1 MMHIGSSDVQR
12 WIAFAFIFSCY
23 MQCAFIYDP
32 TISALNI
39 RPDLVQVRDITV
51 YPFCILHVTCLY
63 LQVHQ
68 LSNTI
73 YQAHQD
79 VIADNDLPND
89 GLENTMILMDDN
101 TELVEERW
109 VHQETEERDDISRN
123 CLSVTSVTA
132 EETTSDEGWQ
142 EANSKGRSGNT
153 TTGWKFSRRRPNNES
168 SHFKE
173 SKYLRDVK
181 SSTQTAAVKSFLTD
195 SSSSKQSKVR
205 TVSTGDDSVRLQSKT
220 SVSKISSTPA
230 TLTNLTSKS
239 ISYKEVALAPPGT
252 VLKSLLDKVEDLNV
266 ENSETKACNTPPE
279 TLKTEESIGVVEF
292 IPNDETE
299 GTNAS
304 STQLEDTGSETMEER
319 SAEKNGSKLSAA
331 AEPFNPRLLSM
342 THPLNPV
349 AVTSVY
355 DVRASQAML
364 SAPVLPPVA
373 ARVPC
378 GPRSPLYY
386 KTNYSF
392 RMRQGVQKIQRPL
405 TDRSGSG
412 PPRIMN
418 PHAPEFVPGRTLQG
432 DEYSELATES
442 NSSFET
448 NRTEEADEKSNG
460 RAERKSISES
470 EKSELARQILL
481 SFIVKSVQQNK
492 DSESESKQ
500 ENHLDAVENDTAIIK
515 IHYGN
520 EGKTDLVSQSRTTDV
535 DTNEVGDSEGFTVVT
550 KKRRSRQQFRS
561 ELYNQQSISA
571 SVH

>member
-23 MQCAFIYDP
+23 MQFAFIYDP

-39 RPDLVQVRDITV
+39 RPDLVQVCDITV
-51 YPFCILHVTCLY
+51 YPICILHVICLY

-68 LSNTI
+68 LSDTI

-123 CLSVTSVTA
+123 CSSVTSVTA

-153 TTGWKFSRRRPNNES
+153 TTGRKFSRRRPNSDS

-266 ENSETKACNTPPE
+266 QNSETKACNTLHE
-279 TLKTEESIGVVEF
+279 TLKTEESIGVVEL

-304 STQLEDTGSETMEER
+304 STQLEDTGPETMEER
-319 SAEKNGSKLSAA
+319 SAEKMEAS
-331 AEPFNPRLLSM
+331 FLL
-342 THPLNPV
+342 
-349 AVTSVY
+349 
-355 DVRASQAML
+355 
-364 SAPVLPPVA
+364 
-373 ARVPC
+373 
-378 GPRSPLYY
+378 
-386 KTNYSF
+386 
-392 RMRQGVQKIQRPL
+392 
-405 TDRSGSG
+405 
-412 PPRIMN
+412 
-418 PHAPEFVPGRTLQG
+418 
-432 DEYSELATES
+432 
-442 NSSFET
+442 
-448 NRTEEADEKSNG
+448 
-460 RAERKSISES
+460 
-470 EKSELARQILL
+470 
-481 SFIVKSVQQNK
+481 QQN
-492 DSESESKQ
+492 
-500 ENHLDAVENDTAIIK
+500 H
-515 IHYGN
+515 
-520 EGKTDLVSQSRTTDV
+520 
-535 DTNEVGDSEGFTVVT
+535 
-550 KKRRSRQQFRS
+550 
-561 ELYNQQSISA
+561 SIQDYSP
-571 SVH
+571 